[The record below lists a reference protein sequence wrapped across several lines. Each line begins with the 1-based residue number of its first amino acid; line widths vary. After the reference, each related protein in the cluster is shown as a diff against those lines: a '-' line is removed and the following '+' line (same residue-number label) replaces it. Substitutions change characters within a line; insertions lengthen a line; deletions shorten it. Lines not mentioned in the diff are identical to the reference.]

1 MPISHRGLR
10 PIFTRRSASGGGKT
24 PRIITYLNF
33 NKFFKILTNF
43 AGFHIVDKSLK
54 DQKNN
59 NLERYPIVGHFRIP
73 PFLKLSLVLLGL
85 LFAGCG
91 TVDLEI
97 RHGSTNTGLQPRSV
111 AILPFTLEEP
121 THEKVAPHDLFRDC
135 FYNYFSFLG
144 YVDLPLE
151 TIDQKLLQA
160 GLTDNKKIL
169 ELSPEKLRKILGV
182 DAVIR
187 GRVLSASNFTGGI
200 HAETSL
206 KAKIDMLDLRTG
218 DVLWETEHKEMT
230 YSGILS
236 PTIIEIIQSQMDN
249 VKVNQAY
256 FKTAEMFS
264 INMMKEIPDPADSW
278 KEEIRLP
285 KIISI
290 ETNLK
295 PSLKLKPDDRIY
307 VNLKGDPGLTGYFG
321 IGSWKSDIP
330 LKEIVPGLYTGSYTV
345 KASDD
350 VSSSL
355 IIGTLKNKNG
365 LTGKKFYKDGMAQF
379 DRSSTH

>member
-1 MPISHRGLR
+1 MGQQIVSQSR
-10 PIFTRRSASGGGKT
+10 IF
-24 PRIITYLNF
+24 
-33 NKFFKILTNF
+33 
-43 AGFHIVDKSLK
+43 SLM
-54 DQKNN
+54 
-59 NLERYPIVGHFRIP
+59 
-73 PFLKLSLVLLGL
+73 KLSLALLS
-85 LFAGCG
+85 FVFVGCG

-97 RHGSTNTGLQPRSV
+97 RQNNTNISMHPRSV

-121 THEKVAPHDLFRDC
+121 VHEDVSPHDLFRSC

-151 TIDQKLLQA
+151 TINKKLSQA

-169 ELSPEKLRKILGV
+169 ELSSERLREILGV

-200 HAETSL
+200 HAETSI

-218 DVLWETEHKEMT
+218 DILWETEHKEST

-236 PTIIEIIQSQMDN
+236 PTIVEIIQDQMEN
-249 VKVNQAY
+249 VKVHQAY
-256 FKTAEMFS
+256 YKTAEIFS
-264 INMMKEIPDPADSW
+264 ISMMKEIPDPADNW
-278 KEEIRLP
+278 TEEIRLP
-285 KIISI
+285 KIVSI

-307 VNLKGDPGLTGYFG
+307 IKLKGDPGLTGYFG

-330 LKEIVPGLYTGSYTV
+330 LKEIVPGLYTGSYTI
-345 KASDD
+345 KPSDD

-355 IIGTLKNKNG
+355 IVGTLKDKNG
-365 LTGKKFYKDGMAQF
+365 LTGKKFYKDGMVQF
-379 DRSSTH
+379 DTSSTN

>member
-1 MPISHRGLR
+1 MGQQIVSQSR
-10 PIFTRRSASGGGKT
+10 IF
-24 PRIITYLNF
+24 
-33 NKFFKILTNF
+33 
-43 AGFHIVDKSLK
+43 SLM
-54 DQKNN
+54 
-59 NLERYPIVGHFRIP
+59 
-73 PFLKLSLVLLGL
+73 KLSLALLS
-85 LFAGCG
+85 FVFVGCG

-97 RHGSTNTGLQPRSV
+97 RQNNTNISMHPRSV

-121 THEKVAPHDLFRDC
+121 VHEDVSPHDLFRSC

-151 TIDQKLLQA
+151 TINKKLSQA

-169 ELSPEKLRKILGV
+169 ELSPERLREILGV

-200 HAETSL
+200 HAETSI

-218 DVLWETEHKEMT
+218 DILWETEHKEST

-236 PTIIEIIQSQMDN
+236 PTIVEIIQDQMEN
-249 VKVNQAY
+249 VKVHQAY
-256 FKTAEMFS
+256 YKTAEIFS
-264 INMMKEIPDPADSW
+264 ISMMKEIPDPADNW
-278 KEEIRLP
+278 TEEIRLP

-307 VNLKGDPGLTGYFG
+307 INLKGDPGLTGYFG

-330 LKEIVPGLYTGSYTV
+330 LKEIVPGLYTGSYTI
-345 KASDD
+345 KPSDD

-355 IIGTLKNKNG
+355 IVGTLKDKNG
-365 LTGKKFYKDGMAQF
+365 LTGKKFYKDGMVQF
-379 DRSSTH
+379 DTSSTN

>member
-1 MPISHRGLR
+1 MGQSIVSQSCVIS
-10 PIFTRRSASGGGKT
+10 FM
-24 PRIITYLNF
+24 
-33 NKFFKILTNF
+33 
-43 AGFHIVDKSLK
+43 
-54 DQKNN
+54 
-59 NLERYPIVGHFRIP
+59 
-73 PFLKLSLVLLGL
+73 KLSLAILIFIFV
-85 LFAGCG
+85 GCG
-91 TVDLEI
+91 TVDMEL
-97 RHGSTNTGLQPRSV
+97 RQSNTNISMQPRSV

-121 THEKVAPHDLFRDC
+121 VHEDVSPNDLFRDC

-151 TIDQKLLQA
+151 TINEKLSQA

-169 ELSPEKLRKILGV
+169 ELSPERLREILGV

-187 GRVLSASNFTGGI
+187 GRVLSANNFTGGI
-200 HAETSL
+200 HAETSI

-218 DVLWETEHKEMT
+218 DILWETEHTEST

-236 PTIIEIIQSQMDN
+236 PTIVEIIQYQMEN
-249 VKVNQAY
+249 VKVHQAY
-256 FKTAEMFS
+256 YKTAEIFS
-264 INMMKEIPDPADSW
+264 IGMMKEIPDPADSW
-278 KEEIRLP
+278 TEEIRLP

-295 PSLKLKPDDRIY
+295 PSLKLKPNDRIY

-330 LKEIVPGLYTGSYTV
+330 LKEIVPGLYTGSYTI
-345 KASDD
+345 KSSDD

-355 IIGTLKNKNG
+355 IVGTLKNKNG
-365 LTGKKFYKDGMAQF
+365 LTGKKFYKDSMVQF
-379 DRSSTH
+379 ESSSTN

>member
-1 MPISHRGLR
+1 M
-10 PIFTRRSASGGGKT
+10 
-24 PRIITYLNF
+24 
-33 NKFFKILTNF
+33 
-43 AGFHIVDKSLK
+43 
-54 DQKNN
+54 
-59 NLERYPIVGHFRIP
+59 GHCRIP
-73 PFLKLSLVLLGL
+73 PFLKLSLALFVL

-97 RHGSTNTGLQPRSV
+97 RQTNTNAGMQPRSV

-121 THEKVAPHDLFRDC
+121 VHEKVAPNDLFRDC

-144 YVDLPLE
+144 YVDLPLK
-151 TIDQKLLQA
+151 TIDQKLSQA

-169 ELSPEKLRKILGV
+169 ALSPERLREILGV

-200 HAETSL
+200 HAETSI

-236 PTIIEIIQSQMDN
+236 PTIVEIIQSQMDN

-256 FKTAEMFS
+256 YKTAEMFS
-264 INMMKEIPDPADSW
+264 ISMMKEIPDPADSW
-278 KEEIRLP
+278 NEEISLP
-285 KIISI
+285 KITSI

-295 PSLKLKPDDRIY
+295 PSLKLKPNDRIY

-330 LKEIVPGLYTGSYTV
+330 LKEIVPGLYTGSYTI
-345 KASDD
+345 KDSDD

-355 IIGTLKNKNG
+355 IVGTLKNKNG
-365 LTGKKFYKDGMAQF
+365 LTGKKFYKNGMAQF
-379 DRSSTH
+379 EPSPVN

>member
-1 MPISHRGLR
+1 MGHCRIS
-10 PIFTRRSASGGGKT
+10 
-24 PRIITYLNF
+24 
-33 NKFFKILTNF
+33 
-43 AGFHIVDKSLK
+43 
-54 DQKNN
+54 
-59 NLERYPIVGHFRIP
+59 
-73 PFLKLSLVLLGL
+73 PFLNLSLALLGL

-91 TVDLEI
+91 TVDLEV
-97 RHGSTNTGLQPRSV
+97 RQGNTNAAMQPRSV

-121 THEKVAPHDLFRDC
+121 VHEKVAPNELFRDC

-151 TIDQKLLQA
+151 TIDQKLSQA

-200 HAETSL
+200 HAETSIN
-206 KAKIDMLDLRTG
+206 AKIDMLDLRTG
-218 DVLWETEHKEMT
+218 DVLWETEHKEMS

-236 PTIIEIIQSQMDN
+236 PTIVEIIQDQMDN

-256 FKTAEMFS
+256 YKTAEMFS
-264 INMMKEIPDPADSW
+264 ISMMKEIPDPADSW

-285 KIISI
+285 KITSI

-295 PSLKLKPDDRIY
+295 PSLKLKPNDRIY

-330 LKEIVPGLYTGSYTV
+330 LKEIVPGLYTGSYTI
-345 KASDD
+345 KASDE

-355 IIGTLKNKNG
+355 IVGKLKNKNG
-365 LTGKKFYKDGMAQF
+365 LTGKKFYKNGMAQF
-379 DRSSTH
+379 DPSPVN

>member
-1 MPISHRGLR
+1 MPINYRGLR
-10 PIFTRRSASGGGKT
+10 PIFTRRNTSGRRKT
-24 PRIITYLNF
+24 SRIIIYLNL

-43 AGFHIVDKSLK
+43 TGFHIVDKSLN
-54 DQKNN
+54 DQIIN
-59 NLERYPIVGHFRIP
+59 NLDGYHIVGHYRIP
-73 PFLKLSLVLLGL
+73 PFLKLSLALLGL

-91 TVDLEI
+91 TIDLEI
-97 RHGSTNTGLQPRSV
+97 RHGSANTGMQPRSV

-121 THEKVAPHDLFRDC
+121 AHEKVAPHELFRDC

-151 TIDQKLLQA
+151 TIDQKLQQA

-169 ELSPEKLRKILGV
+169 ELSPEKLREILGV

-256 FKTAEMFS
+256 YKMAEMFS

-295 PSLKLKPDDRIY
+295 PSLKLKPNDRIY

-330 LKEIVPGLYTGSYTV
+330 LKEIVPGLYTGSYTI